1 MRADEGEVQEAVYE
15 LHQYLSDQK
24 PPLMVADSVAL
35 LLQYPAKF
43 LAAQVL
49 AWVAGQPPAAALSD
63 YLYHG
68 AKKIYLLGDFE
79 LLPSEGLAEYLS
91 GLCEELVAHCPEA
104 DREGLR
110 GNLRLLGHAAPSVGV
125 AAASL
130 LHRQHPEAPAAR
142 TAPSAGGERRMAL
155 LLEHLRPLASAPA
168 EQRQSLA
175 AQFMTSAALRSSS
188 GRDLDAQLA
197 PLVKFGIGTATD
209 QIFRTIAASLAGWA
223 LPAAAE
229 GQAAPA
235 VSRDQLE
242 AMRQIVSLA
251 EDPAEAARRFREMV
265 HAAIEQ
271 FNEGQL
277 GRAATMFELA
287 ERLALEKKVQP
298 PFVDALRTQGHEYL
312 QEERLRQLAERN
324 ELRAQLRVVLC
335 FFNALQ
341 PAGLLQSLNGEPR
354 RERRRQ
360 LLALLEVHEQAARS
374 AAWELLRGSVQ
385 EPGCDPFFQMN
396 LVYLL
401 RILPRPESA
410 SVEEEVN
417 VLMQTSGRSSPPPLV
432 KQVIAYLANGGHE
445 KAERALITYLRVFE
459 SMLLQPETAVYPA
472 DELLVL
478 LDRTCGALARYG
490 TPRAWKQLVDHGL
503 KSDVRLGC
511 PYLRLAEASRCD
523 LSRSRELVERIL
535 ATIRLEL
542 PRPGVLGMMGKSN
555 EERAVAMVQAL
566 AGTPLPEVRLLLKEI
581 AGKHAGR
588 RIAEAA
594 TRTLSALD
602 SVGKPPPP
610 PPGISGDLEL
620 FGLPNLLQTLAQS
633 QFSGVLTVMDGS
645 GRPAATLL
653 IEAGVFR
660 GGECGAIKGTEALY
674 QLFEKPFPGT
684 FAFVSRTD
692 FGAQWHLGPEQPI
705 LPLIFEGVRRY
716 DELTRAVAVA
726 PDHVRLKATGA
737 ARTPV
742 ADEEPAF
749 TAELWSRISP
759 EKTVVACEATM
770 AVDAYRVR
778 RALAHWI
785 EEGALATA

>member
-1 MRADEGEVQEAVYE
+1 VRADEEDVQDAVYE

-24 PPLMVADSVAL
+24 APLMVADSVAL

-43 LAAQVL
+43 LAAQIL
-49 AWVAGQPPAAALSD
+49 AWVAGQPPAAPLSD
-63 YLYHG
+63 YLYHS
-68 AKKIYLLGDFE
+68 AKKIHLLGEFE
-79 LLPSEGLAEYLS
+79 LLPRDGLPEYLS
-91 GLCEELVAHCPEA
+91 GLSDELIEHCPAA
-104 DREGLR
+104 DREVLR
-110 GNLRLLGHAAPSVGV
+110 GNLRLLGQAAPSVGV
-125 AAASL
+125 AAATL
-130 LHRQHPEAPAAR
+130 LHRQHSDPAVAQ
-142 TAPSAGGERRMAL
+142 PVSAAGERRMAL

-168 EQRQSLA
+168 EQRQALA

-188 GRDLDAQLA
+188 GRELDDQLA
-197 PLVKFGIGTATD
+197 RLGQLGVGIGTATD
-209 QIFRTIAASLAGWA
+209 QVFRTIAASLAGWV
-223 LPAAAE
+223 LPSAE
-229 GQAAPA
+229 GLQAPT
-235 VSRDQLE
+235 VSREQLD

-251 EDPAEAARRFREMV
+251 EDPAVAARRFREMV

-271 FNEGQL
+271 FNDGQL

-287 ERLALEKKVQP
+287 ERLAQEKKVQQ

-312 QEERLRQLAERN
+312 NEERLRQLAERGDT
-324 ELRAQLRVVLC
+324 RAQLRVVLC
-335 FFNALQ
+335 FFTALQ
-341 PAGLLQSLNGEPR
+341 PPGLLHSLNGEPR
-354 RERRRQ
+354 RDRRRQ
-360 LLALLEVHEQAARS
+360 LLALLEVHEQAARA
-374 AAWELLRGSVQ
+374 AAWELLRATVQ
-385 EPGCDPFFQMN
+385 DPGCDPFFQMN

-401 RILPRPESA
+401 RIIPRPEAA
-410 SVEEEVN
+410 SVEDEVN

-445 KAERALITYLRVFE
+445 KAERALMTYLRVFE
-459 SMLLQPETAVYPA
+459 SMLVQPETAVYPV
-472 DELLVL
+472 DELMVL
-478 LDRTCGALARYG
+478 LDRTCAALARYG
-490 TPRAWKQLVDHGL
+490 TPRAWKLLVDHGL
-503 KSDVRLGC
+503 KSDTRLGC
-511 PYLRLAEASRCD
+511 PYLRLSEAAHCD

-542 PRPGVLGMMGKSN
+542 PRPGVLGMMAKSN

-594 TRTLSALD
+594 ARALSALD

-645 GRPAATLL
+645 GRPVATLL

-674 QLFEKPFPGT
+674 QLFERPFPGT

-692 FGAQWHLGPEQPI
+692 VGAQWHLGPEQPL

-716 DELTRAVAVA
+716 DELIRAVAIA
-726 PDHVRLKATGA
+726 PDHARLKPTGT

-742 ADEEPAF
+742 ADEDPAF
-749 TAELWSRISP
+749 TSALWSRISP
-759 EKTVVACEATM
+759 EKTIAECEATM
-770 AVDAYRVR
+770 GVDAYRVR

-785 EEGALATA
+785 DEGVLATA